1 MKTYKITIKPKVFTN
16 DFPIINKIICVKRID
31 PKAIFKEYYD
41 LDVTDINKISKYCYY
56 IKAGYGL
63 FCLTLMEVM

>member
-1 MKTYKITIKPKVFTN
+1 MKTYEITIEPKTFTN
-16 DFPIINKIICVKRID
+16 DFPTINKTICIKRIN

-41 LDVTDINKISKYCYY
+41 LNVINIEKTSKYCYY

-63 FCLTLMEVM
+63 FMLTLFPST